1 MRGLRYYLRVGAAMT
16 GQKRTIMLVDDNVVN
31 LSIGKNILKDKYNV
45 FPVNSAHMMFELVE
59 ETKPDLILLDV
70 EMPEINGYDA
80 IKKLH
85 QNKEV
90 AATPV
95 IFLTAK
101 NDPVNELEGLTLG
114 AVDYISKPFSPPL
127 LLKRIEN
134 HIAMKIANDKLKEY
148 NTELK
153 GTVEEK
159 TVEINELQNAILKI
173 VAELVEFRDDTNSG
187 HIERTQKYLRIF
199 IDKMVARG
207 AYPEIVS
214 KWNLDYL
221 IPAAQLYDVGKIAI
235 SDLLLNKSTKFSNE
249 ELELM
254 KKHTVFGV
262 AAIKEIENQTKQNLF
277 LSYAKIFAGT
287 HHEKWD
293 GTGYPRGLK
302 GADIPLQG
310 RIMAIIDVYDALI
323 SARPYKKP
331 IGIPVA
337 ERIVIGSSGTSF
349 DPGLIEVFKLAAP
362 QFSHIALT
370 AK

>member
-1 MRGLRYYLRVGAAMT
+1 VAMPEK
-16 GQKRTIMLVDDNVVN
+16 KRTIMLVDDNVVN
-31 LSIGKNILKDKYNV
+31 LTIGKNILKDRYNV
-45 FPVNSAHMMFELVE
+45 FPVNSARMMFELIDD
-59 ETKPDLILLDV
+59 TRPDLILLDV
-70 EMPEINGYDA
+70 EMPEIDGYDA

-85 QNKEV
+85 EKEE
-90 AATPV
+90 TTGIPV
-95 IFLTAK
+95 IFLTARS
-101 NDPVNELEGLTLG
+101 DPGSELEGLSLG
-114 AVDYISKPFSPPL
+114 AVDYVSKPFSPPL

-134 HIAMKIANDKLKEY
+134 HIAMKAATDKLKEY
-148 NTELK
+148 NVELK

-159 TVEINELQNAILKI
+159 TTEINELQNAILKI
-173 VAELVEFRDDTNSG
+173 VAELVEFRDDTNTG
-187 HIERTQKYLRIF
+187 HIERTQKYMRIF
-199 IDKMVARG
+199 IDKLIASR

-221 IPAAQLYDVGKIAI
+221 IPAAQLYDVGKIAL
-235 SDLLLNKSTKFSNE
+235 SDLLLNKTTKFSNN

-254 KKHTVFGV
+254 KKHTIFGV

-310 RIMAIIDVYDALI
+310 RIMSIIDVYDALI

-331 IGIPVA
+331 ISVQVA

-349 DPGLIEVFKLAAP
+349 DPRLIEVFKLAAS
-362 QFSHIALT
+362 QFANIALT
-370 AK
+370 VK

>member
-1 MRGLRYYLRVGAAMT
+1 MAEK
-16 GQKRTIMLVDDNVVN
+16 KRTIMLVDDNVVN
-31 LSIGKNILKDKYNV
+31 LTIGKNILKEKYNV
-45 FPVNSAHMMFELVE
+45 FPVNSALMMFELVE
-59 ETKPDLILLDV
+59 DARPDLILLDV
-70 EMPEINGYDA
+70 EMPEMDGYGA

-85 QNKEV
+85 ENKEL
-90 AATPV
+90 AEIPV

-101 NDPVNELEGLTLG
+101 NDPGSELEGLSLG

-127 LLKRIEN
+127 LVKRIEN
-134 HIAMKIANDKLKEY
+134 HIAMKLYADKLKEN

-159 TVEINELQNAILKI
+159 TLEINELQNAILKI

-187 HIERTQKYLRIF
+187 HIERTQKYMRIF
-199 IDKMVARG
+199 IDKMIEKQV
-207 AYPEIVS
+207 YPEIVS
-214 KWNLDYL
+214 KWNLNYL

-235 SDLLLNKSTKFSNE
+235 SDLLLNKTTKFSNE

-293 GTGYPRGLK
+293 GTGYPRSLK
-302 GADIPLQG
+302 GAEIPLQG
-310 RIMAIIDVYDALI
+310 RIMSIIDVYDALI

-331 IGIPVA
+331 ISVHVA
-337 ERIVIGSSGTSF
+337 ERIVIGSAATAF
-349 DPGLIEVFKLAAP
+349 DPVLIEVFKLTAA
-362 QFSHIALT
+362 QFATIALT
-370 AK
+370 VK